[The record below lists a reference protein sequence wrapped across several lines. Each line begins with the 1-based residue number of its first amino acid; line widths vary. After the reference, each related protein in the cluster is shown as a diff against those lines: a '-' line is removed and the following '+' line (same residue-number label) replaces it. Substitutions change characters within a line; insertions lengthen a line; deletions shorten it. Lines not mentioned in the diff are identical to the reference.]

1 VCSLQVACDRC
12 EGSLRAP
19 FFSRSLRLEKNV
31 LGFTPVAMGMSE
43 QLGQDFHPIYSN
55 NNDKL
60 F

>member
-1 VCSLQVACDRC
+1 MNVTETAIT
-12 EGSLRAP
+12 A
-19 FFSRSLRLEKNV
+19 NV